1 MSQIPETADLEAQIE
16 ALIKRA
22 GESLRQQL
30 DNVHRDPTARGPDG
44 AVLAKAIELVQLA
57 RDSGYNRT
65 ELVQIIEQL
74 P

>member
-44 AVLAKAIELVQLA
+44 ASRSSTSSTA
-57 RDSGYNRT
+57 DSHPGNADSRT
-65 ELVQIIEQL
+65 ESAR
-74 P
+74 